1 MYTLEMLTA
10 LNTAIAQGVRE
21 VYYGDKRVVYRDF
34 AEMLRI
40 RAEMQAALGI
50 SNGYGRKY
58 GSTNK
63 GLL

>member
-21 VYYGDKRVVYRDF
+21 VYYGDKRVVYRDLM
-34 AEMLRI
+34 EMLRI
-40 RAEMQAALGI
+40 RAEMQAALGFQ
-50 SNGYGRKY
+50 NGYGRKY